1 MYYCH
6 PRGHHIT
13 YVGAACHLLCRLS
26 SFLGP
31 FLRSYPCRLQSL
43 ICLCTLCL
51 TLRCKQ
57 RTTNRQGALEG
68 GPGMQLRR
76 LLYVE

>member
-6 PRGHHIT
+6 PGGIT
-13 YVGAACHLLCRLS
+13 SPTWAQHVTS
-26 SFLGP
+26 SAGCQAFLGP

-76 LLYVE
+76 VLYVE